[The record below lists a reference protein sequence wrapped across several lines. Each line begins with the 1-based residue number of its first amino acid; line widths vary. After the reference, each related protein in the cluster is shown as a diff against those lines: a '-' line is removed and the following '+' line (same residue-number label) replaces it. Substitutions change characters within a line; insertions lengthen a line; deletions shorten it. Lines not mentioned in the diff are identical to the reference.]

1 MSGQGGIQANGFNL
15 RVHQY
20 HALRPGPALIVL
32 GRVHG
37 NEIAGT
43 LAISRLIDDLDAGRL
58 RLLRGR
64 LTLVPITNP
73 LAAARDQRAGDR
85 NLNRNLRPTAVP
97 QDFEDRIANVLCP
110 LLAAHDALLD
120 LHSFNSAGE
129 AFALIGPED
138 NQGDLE
144 PFAHAA
150 EEARLARHLGPA
162 RIVEGWMSAYVGG
175 VRARQARS
183 AARGV
188 SLDTDPS
195 YGVGTTEYMRSQ
207 GGWAVT
213 LECGQH
219 ADPRAPEVGWR
230 AVRQALALLEM
241 VDDPLEPPR
250 AEHELLRLAEVTDRL
265 HAEDRFVREWVSF
278 DAVRAG
284 EPIGV
289 RHDGAVVC
297 APADGRIVFPNVKAE
312 PGFEWFYFAQP
323 SPRRLA

>member
-1 MSGQGGIQANGFNL
+1 MSGQTSGSAAGFNL

-37 NEIAGT
+37 NEVAGS

-58 RLLRGR
+58 QLQRGR
-64 LTLVPITNP
+64 LTLVPVTNP
-73 LAAARDQRAGDR
+73 LAAARAQRSGDR

-97 QDFEDRIANVLCP
+97 QDFEDRLANVLCP

-129 AFALIGPED
+129 AFALIGPEN
-138 NQGDLE
+138 NQGELE
-144 PFAHAA
+144 PFSHAA
-150 EEARLARHLGPA
+150 QEARLARHLGPA

-175 VRARQARS
+175 VHARKLRS
-183 AARGV
+183 LERGV
-188 SLDTDPS
+188 TLDTDPS

-219 ADPRAPEVGWR
+219 ADPKAPEVGWR
-230 AVRQALALLEM
+230 AIRQTLALLEM
-241 VDDPLEPPR
+241 ADCPLEPPR
-250 AEHELLRLAEVTDRL
+250 AGYELLRLVEVTDRL
-265 HAEDRFVREWVSF
+265 HAQDRFVRDWVSF
-278 DAVRAG
+278 DPVRAG
-284 EPIGV
+284 EPIGI
-289 RHDGAVVC
+289 RHDGRAVL

-323 SPRRLA
+323 SPRHLG

>member
-1 MSGQGGIQANGFNL
+1 MTCPPVPHAL
-15 RVHQY
+15 RVHQF
-20 HALRPGPALIVL
+20 HALRPGPSLIVL

-37 NEIAGT
+37 NEVAGS
-43 LAISRLIDDLDAGRL
+43 LAIGRLIDDLDNGRL
-58 RLLRGR
+58 NLTRGR
-64 LTLVPITNP
+64 LTLVPVTNP
-73 LAAARDQRAGDR
+73 LAAALDTRSGER

-110 LLAAHDALLD
+110 LLAQHDGLID

-138 NQGDLE
+138 NAGELE

-150 EEARLARHLGPA
+150 QEVRLARHLGPG
-162 RIVEGWMSAYVGG
+162 RIVEGWMAAYAEG
-175 VRARQARS
+175 VRKRRARS

-188 SLDTDPS
+188 TLDTDPN
-195 YGVGTTEYMRSQ
+195 YGVGTTEFMRSA

-219 ADPRAPEVGWR
+219 ADPQAPKVGWR
-230 AVRQALALLEM
+230 AVRQALALFDMADCELS
-241 VDDPLEPPR
+241 PPR
-250 AEHELLRLAEVTDRL
+250 EDQELIRLVEVTDRL
-265 HAEDRFVREWVSF
+265 HPDDQFIREWKSF
-278 DAVRAG
+278 DAVTAG
-284 EPIGV
+284 EPIGR
-289 RHDGAVVC
+289 RHDGALVV

-323 SPRRLA
+323 STRRLA